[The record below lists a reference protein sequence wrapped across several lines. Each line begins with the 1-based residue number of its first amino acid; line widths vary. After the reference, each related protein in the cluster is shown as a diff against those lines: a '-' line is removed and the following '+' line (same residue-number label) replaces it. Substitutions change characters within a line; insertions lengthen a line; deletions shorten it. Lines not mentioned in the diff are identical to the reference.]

1 MKEARYLL
9 LPSTLILAEPKRHV
23 LPAYNQNPMILI
35 QVTNT
40 RLIFRVSCEESCELF
55 VENKESVSLCGWL
68 QSQGYDTTDLLAQ
81 PLKYN
86 LNIQSIASK
95 RFNFVDLLQI
105 VKPSSFN
112 VPYKQPC

>member
-1 MKEARYLL
+1 MKEAKI
-9 LPSTLILAEPKRHV
+9 STMILAEPTCHM
-23 LPAYNQNPMILI
+23 LATYNQNPLILTPI
-35 QVTNT
+35 TDI

-68 QSQGYDTTDLLAQ
+68 QSQGYDTNDLLAQ

-95 RFNFVDLLQI
+95 RF
-105 VKPSSFN
+105 
-112 VPYKQPC
+112 